1 MKKLII
7 GIFGVGVAILPMSDD
22 AYGVSYS
29 CCADVCPISCGSVS
43 YSVDCNSTSWCNS
56 CKSDTFPATN
66 FSTGVATYKTRS
78 RQWTCSNCVNTATCV
93 VTSTRYECGSGWY
106 GSPTSESGPC
116 TRCPENATC
125 PGGTTFTCNR
135 GYVKNADG
143 TGCEEMQIILPCAI
157 GQYRGEDGECKDCP
171 SPGTSSIGAS
181 GITSC
186 YIPSGYTGSDTSGS
200 YEYAANCYY
209 K

>member
-1 MKKLII
+1 MQRII
-7 GIFGVGVAILPMSDD
+7 VVTLLGVFVSLFPILSAYATTCEPNQYLDNGFCYTCPANATCDGTNFTCANGWYKNGGICQRCSVENSSCTGPDD
-22 AYGVSYS
+22 YS
-29 CCADVCPISCGSVS
+29 CLPGFYDDNGTCA
-43 YSVDCNSTSWCNS
+43 
-56 CKSDTFPATN
+56 A
-66 FSTGVATYKTRS
+66 
-78 RQWTCSNCVNTATCV
+78 
-93 VTSTRYECGSGWY
+93 
-106 GSPTSESGPC
+106 
-116 TRCPENATC
+116 CPENATC

-143 TGCEEMQIILPCAI
+143 TGCTKMERICLP

-171 SPGTSSIGAS
+171 SPGTSSRNAS

>member
-7 GIFGVGVAILPMSDD
+7 GIFGVGIAILPMSDD

-29 CCADVCPISCGSVS
+29 CCANMCPISCSSVS
-43 YSVDCNSTSWCNS
+43 YSVDCNSTVWCNS
-56 CKSDTFPATN
+56 CKDGYGITD
-66 FSTGVATYKTRS
+66 FSTGVTEYVTRS
-78 RQWTCSNCVNTATCV
+78 RQWTCNNCVNTATCV
-93 VTSTRYECGSGWY
+93 VTGTRYECGSGWY
-106 GSPTSESGPC
+106 GSPTSASGPC

-125 PGGTTFTCNR
+125 PGGTTFKCNI

-143 TGCEEMQIILPCAI
+143 TGCTKMARICLP
-157 GQYRGEDGECKDCP
+157 GQYRGEDGECKNCP
-171 SPGTSSIGAS
+171 SPGTSAS
-181 GITSC
+181 NSTGITSC

>member
-29 CCADVCPISCGSVS
+29 CCANVCPISCDSVS
-43 YSVDCNSTSWCNS
+43 YSGNCESTVWCNS
-56 CKSDTFPATN
+56 CKDGYGITD
-66 FSTGVATYKTRS
+66 FSTGVTAYETRR

-93 VTSTRYECGSGWY
+93 TTSTRYECGSGWY

>member
-7 GIFGVGVAILPMSDD
+7 GIFGVGIAILPMSDD

-29 CCADVCPISCGSVS
+29 CCANMCPISCSSVS

-56 CKSDTFPATN
+56 CKSDTFPVTN

-93 VTSTRYECGSGWY
+93 VTNTRYECASGWY
-106 GSPTSESGPC
+106 GSPTSASGPC

-135 GYVKNADG
+135 GYRINADG
-143 TGCEEMQIILPCAI
+143 TGCTKIEQIVICKP
-157 GQYRGEDGECKDCP
+157 GEYKEDGECKDCP
-171 SPGTSSIGAS
+171 SPGTSSLNAS

>member
-7 GIFGVGVAILPMSDD
+7 GMFGVGIAILPISDD

-29 CCADVCPISCGSVS
+29 CCANMCPITCDSVS
-43 YSVDCNSTSWCNS
+43 YSVNCNSTVWCTS
-56 CKSDTFPATN
+56 CKDGYGITD
-66 FSTGVATYKTRS
+66 FSTGVTEYVTRR
-78 RQWTCSNCVNTATCV
+78 RQWTCNNCVNTATCV

-106 GSPTSESGPC
+106 GSPTSASGPC

-125 PGGTTFTCNR
+125 PGGTTFKCNI

-143 TGCEEMQIILPCAI
+143 TGCTKMARICLP

-171 SPGTSSIGAS
+171 SPGTSSRNAS

>member
-7 GIFGVGVAILPMSDD
+7 GMFGVGIAILPMSDD

-29 CCADVCPISCGSVS
+29 CCADVCPITCDSVS
-43 YSVDCNSTSWCNS
+43 YSVNCNSEFWCTS
-56 CKSDTFPATN
+56 CKDGYGITD
-66 FSTGVATYKTRS
+66 FSTGVTEYVTRR
-78 RQWTCSNCVNTATCV
+78 RQWTCNNCVNTATCV
-93 VTSTRYECGSGWY
+93 VTGERYECGSGWY
-106 GSPTSESGPC
+106 GSPTSASGPC

-143 TGCEEMQIILPCAI
+143 TGCTKMARICLP
-157 GQYRGEDGECKDCP
+157 GQYRGEDGECKNCP
-171 SPGTSSIGAS
+171 SPGTSSRNAS

>member
-7 GIFGVGVAILPMSDD
+7 GIFGVGIAILPMSDD

-29 CCADVCPISCGSVS
+29 CCADMCPISCGSVS

-56 CKSDTFPATN
+56 CKDGYGITD
-66 FSTGVATYKTRS
+66 FSTGVTAYQTRR
-78 RQWTCSNCVNTATCV
+78 RQWTCNNCVNTATCV
-93 VTSTRYECGSGWY
+93 TISTRYECGYGWY

-116 TRCPENATC
+116 TPCPENATC
-125 PGGTTFTCNR
+125 PGGTTFTCNT

-143 TGCEEMQIILPCAI
+143 TGCTKMARICLP
-157 GQYRGEDGECKDCP
+157 GQYRGEDGECKNCP
-171 SPGTSSIGAS
+171 SPGTSSSNAS